1 MESLRDRNQIQEHT
15 HPLIETSSHGS
26 YSLQEF
32 DLDNMFYFYGVS
44 SYRKPSKAHLKHPV

>member
-1 MESLRDRNQIQEHT
+1 MESLRDRNQFQEHT

-32 DLDNMFYFYGVS
+32 DLDNMFYF
-44 SYRKPSKAHLKHPV
+44 